1 MRYLVLGLTAVVNL
15 ILTGAV
21 FPNINIAGI
30 APDVIIC
37 TLTSIVVLERSMTG
51 AGLGLVCG
59 LILDLLFSGS
69 IGLYTIP
76 YLVTGTVVYFAIKS
90 MNYMDNYLFP
100 FLFAMGAYVVKELV
114 SAVLIYMLGINF
126 SLSHMLLRFILPE
139 ALLTGLFM
147 ILVHFIF
154 LRIYRTS
161 SMKPISSDDLSK
173 L

>member
-1 MRYLVLGLTAVVNL
+1 MRYLVLALTAVVNL

-21 FPNINIAGI
+21 FPNINIAEI

-37 TLTSIVVLERSMTG
+37 TLTTITVLERSMTG
-51 AGLGLVCG
+51 AGLGLLCG

-76 YLVTGTVVYFAIKS
+76 YLVTGAAVYFTVKS
-90 MNYMDNYLFP
+90 MNYIDNYLLP
-100 FLFAMGAYVVKELV
+100 FLFAMGAYLVKELV
-114 SAVLIYMLGINF
+114 SAVLVYMLGINF
-126 SLSHMLLRFILPE
+126 SLSHMLFRFILPE
-139 ALLTGLFM
+139 TLLTGLFM

-154 LRIYRTS
+154 LRIYRSS
-161 SMKPISSDDLSK
+161 SMKPIGSDDLRK

>member
-1 MRYLVLGLTAVVNL
+1 MRYLVLALTAVINL

-37 TLTSIVVLERSMTG
+37 TMTAIAVLERSMTG
-51 AGLGLVCG
+51 AGIGLFCGLV
-59 LILDLLFSGS
+59 LDLMFSGS

-76 YLVTGTVVYFAIKS
+76 YLITGAVVYFTVKS
-90 MNYMDNYLFP
+90 MNYIDNYLLP
-100 FLFAMGAYVVKELV
+100 FLFAMGAYVVKELA
-114 SAVLIYMLGINF
+114 SAVLIYMIGIDF
-126 SLSHMLLRFILPE
+126 SLTHMFVRFILPE
-139 ALLTGLFM
+139 TLLTGLFM

-154 LRIYRTS
+154 TRIYRSS
-161 SMKPISSDDLSK
+161 SMKPIGSEDIK